1 MKNLDWYFC
10 KFWMKHFNGIF
21 IRPLG
26 LILFCL
32 YKLLSILLLLHK
44 KKFKNDLG
52 LCKWKRNFTTK
63 KMKSINARM
72 NYLHIPMRSMCSQ
85 CHSST
90 EFFFLFWYRKNFVN
104 NFSIYEM
111 QISEG
116 FLRIDLKRLF
126 RYLKP
131 PHAISNKKYLTVLFV
146 SISIEGLHRN
156 ISVN

>member
-1 MKNLDWYFC
+1 M
-10 KFWMKHFNGIF
+10 
-21 IRPLG
+21 
-26 LILFCL
+26 
-32 YKLLSILLLLHK
+32 K
-44 KKFKNDLG
+44 KKFHHQKNEIN
-52 LCKWKRNFTTK
+52 KRTNELFAYT
-63 KMKSINARM
+63 NEV
-72 NYLHIPMRSMCSQ
+72 NVLPMSLVNRI
-85 CHSST
+85 
-90 EFFFLFWYRKNFVN
+90 FFWFWYRKNFVN
-104 NFSIYEM
+104 NFIIYEM

>member
-1 MKNLDWYFC
+1 
-10 KFWMKHFNGIF
+10 
-21 IRPLG
+21 
-26 LILFCL
+26 
-32 YKLLSILLLLHK
+32 
-44 KKFKNDLG
+44 
-52 LCKWKRNFTTK
+52 
-63 KMKSINARM
+63 MKSINARM

-156 ISVN
+156 ISVNETQNGYQTTWHVGLYYITEGPFPGKPKVWKTFFKERLNVKHLEGATIGSMACTVWF